1 MKQWLITKHRRS
13 LFLAG
18 FYRALGIQK
27 ALVDGLPKCQ
37 LFFFFLIQGRVRFS
51 LHPPPSCSPKVV
63 IASQGNLSSL
73 VFLLLALI
81 CLETTLAGEDSG
93 EELRPDLLLSPREVL
108 LLRILLCQ
116 TPGGI

>member
-1 MKQWLITKHRRS
+1 MPA
-13 LFLAG
+13 F
-18 FYRALGIQK
+18 
-27 ALVDGLPKCQ
+27 
-37 LFFFFLIQGRVRFS
+37 FFFFLIQGRVRFS